1 MGELA
6 EKRRKTRKNELKEW
20 VMSLVIVVLLALIVR
35 FFVFGTVE
43 IKGISMEPTFYH
55 GNIIVVNKLS
65 YKISKPKRGDIIVCS
80 YDDIE
85 NEILIKRVIGLSG
98 DTVDFVPD
106 SSGGYNVSI
115 NGEILNEEYTKE
127 GTGFYG
133 DMQYPY
139 TVPEG
144 SYFVMGDNRDNSTD
158 SRWQSIG
165 AIKKDGIIG
174 KAMIKVWPLG

>member
-1 MGELA
+1 M
-6 EKRRKTRKNELKEW
+6 
-20 VMSLVIVVLLALIVR
+20 
-35 FFVFGTVE
+35 
-43 IKGISMEPTFYH
+43 
-55 GNIIVVNKLS
+55 
-65 YKISKPKRGDIIVCS
+65 
-80 YDDIE
+80 
-85 NEILIKRVIGLSG
+85 
-98 DTVDFVPD
+98 DFVPD